1 MQEGRRDIRDRDQ
14 RIMGETAVRPA
25 LPGLGNLP
33 TSPDAIRRVVARM
46 DEFAVLHVTRK
57 ASEALPSSWYE
68 PGKGSGDVTSIRVS
82 HVVTSE
88 TSKVTVP
95 GTEGGCS
102 RC

>member
-1 MQEGRRDIRDRDQ
+1 MP
-14 RIMGETAVRPA
+14 TAR
-25 LPGLGNLP
+25 LGNLP
-33 TSPDAIRRVVARM
+33 TSASTVARM

-68 PGKGSGDVTSIRVS
+68 PGKGSGDITPIRVS

-95 GTEGGCS
+95 GRGGMFKMLEGD
-102 RC
+102 RKT

>member
-1 MQEGRRDIRDRDQ
+1 
-14 RIMGETAVRPA
+14 MGETTVRPGKSRK
-25 LPGLGNLP
+25 PHCLGHCLGWE
-33 TSPDAIRRVVARM
+33 TVVARM

-68 PGKGSGDVTSIRVS
+68 PGKGSGDVTPIRVS

-95 GTEGGCS
+95 GTEGGFS